1 MKKLLFIQLFLWSA
15 IGVLGQQIMQA
26 EYFWDTDPGAG
37 NGIAMNA
44 LDGGL
49 NAALEAVFAETTALP
64 DNGNHTFNMRVMDH
78 DLSWSPVFSVMV
90 YVEDELFNT
99 RQISITQAEYFW
111 NTDPGAGNG
120 TPLLVADGNYDDA
133 LEQMLGSLT
142 DMPEV
147 GTHVLHVR
155 ARDAANVW
163 SAPFSVVVNV
173 EAEITTMRE
182 VKITAGEYFWNT
194 DPGAG
199 NGTPL
204 LVADGDY
211 NQALEHMLENL
222 TDMPAIGT
230 HVLHVRAR
238 DAANVWSM
246 PFSVVVNVEAE
257 ITTMRE
263 VKVTAG
269 EYFFNTDPGAG
280 NGTPMLALDGNF
292 NTAIEAIKGGAIP
305 TPIAEGM
312 HVLWMRAK
320 DAENLWGPAFGVVV
334 NMDTTITDFE
344 AIISGAT
351 EFCQGESLLG
361 ISYSAQAATGSTY
374 SWTATNGVI
383 TSGQGTPNV
392 VVNWNP
398 GGNRTLS
405 LTQCIGANC
414 ADDQI
419 VLTIHPTFDL
429 EEEMTIC
436 SGESVLLGGQLQT
449 ESGVYTDTYQTIHG
463 CDSIVHTNLIVV
475 DEIVTTATAE
485 ICEGESIFLEGEM
498 QTEPGDYTDTY
509 QSQAGC
515 DSLVVTTLSVYPSY
529 YIDDVEAIVCEGDSV
544 FLSGGYQT
552 IPGAYTDILASV
564 FGCDSIVVTTLI
576 IDELPQP
583 TVVIDGLL
591 LSTLESYASY
601 QWYFEGSPIDG
612 ATNVSY
618 EAQENGDYT
627 VEVINENGC
636 VGMSN
641 IYTVITVGV
650 TELNAFEVRVFPNP
664 TSGQVRI
671 EFSHVGDSYRELVVF
686 DMAGKV
692 VFEKTLPRDQSAVI
706 DLSSLARGTYTMRV
720 ATGTEV
726 LEKRI
731 VRM

>member
-1 MKKLLFIQLFLWSA
+1 M
-15 IGVLGQQIMQA
+15 GVLGQQIVQA
-26 EYFWDTDPGAG
+26 EYFWDSDPGAG

-44 LDGGL
+44 VDGGL
-49 NAALEAVFAETTALP
+49 NAALEAVFAETSALP
-64 DNGNHTFNMRVMDH
+64 STGNHTFNVRVMDQ
-78 DLSWSPVFSVMV
+78 DLSWSPVYSVV
-90 YVEDELFNT
+90 IYVEEELFNT

-120 TPLLVADGNYDDA
+120 TPLLVADGDYNDA

-142 DMPEV
+142 DIPEM
-147 GTHVLHVR
+147 GTHTLHVR
-155 ARDAANVW
+155 ARDAANGW

-173 EAEITTMRE
+173 ENEITTMRE

-194 DPGAG
+194 DPGVG

-204 LVADGDY
+204 LVVDGNY
-211 NQALEHMLENL
+211 NDALEQMLENL
-222 TDMPAIGT
+222 TDMPEVGT
-230 HVLHVRAR
+230 HTLHVRAR
-238 DAANVWSM
+238 DAANEWSM
-246 PFSVVVNVEAE
+246 PFSVVVNVEEE

-269 EYFFNTDPGAG
+269 EYFFDTDPGAG

-292 NTAIEAIKGGAIP
+292 STALEAIKGGAIP
-305 TPIAEGM
+305 TPITEGI

-320 DAENLWGPAFGVVV
+320 DPEDLWGPAFGVVV
-334 NMDTTITDFE
+334 NMDTTITGFE
-344 AIISGAT
+344 AVISGTT

-361 ISYSAQAATGSTY
+361 IGYSAQAATGSTY

-414 ADDQI
+414 ADDLI
-419 VLTIHPTFDL
+419 TLVVHPTY
-429 EEEMTIC
+429 EVAEEMTIC

-449 ESGVYTDTYQTIHG
+449 ESGVYTDTYPTIHG

-475 DEIVTTATAE
+475 DEIVTTATAA

-498 QTEPGDYTDTY
+498 QTEPGEYTDTY

-515 DSLVVTTLSVYPSY
+515 DSLVVTTLTVHPSY
-529 YIDDVEAIVCEGDSV
+529 YIDDVEAVVCEGDSV

-564 FGCDSIVVTTLI
+564 FGCDSIVVTMLI

-583 TVVIDGLL
+583 TVVIDGLV
-591 LSTLESYASY
+591 LSTLESYAGY
-601 QWYFEGSPIDG
+601 QWFFEGDLIEG
-612 ATNVSY
+612 ATSASY

-636 VGMSN
+636 VGMSE
-641 IYTVITVGV
+641 IYTVVTVGV
-650 TELNAFEVRVFPNP
+650 AKVNAFNVQVFPNP

-671 EFSHVGDSYRELVVF
+671 EFSHVGDSSRELVVF

-706 DLSSLARGTYTMRV
+706 DLSSLARGIYTMRIS
-720 ATGTEV
+720 TGDEV
-726 LEKRI
+726 LQKQI